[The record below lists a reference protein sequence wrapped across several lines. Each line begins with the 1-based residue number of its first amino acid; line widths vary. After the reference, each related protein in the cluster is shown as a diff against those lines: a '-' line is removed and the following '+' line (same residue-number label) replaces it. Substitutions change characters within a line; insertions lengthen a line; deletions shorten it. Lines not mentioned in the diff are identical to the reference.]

1 VTDSLPLD
9 TRTRLLEHARE
20 TLRAT
25 AAGRA
30 PEEAPRGGVLDEL
43 AAVFVTLHR
52 GGELRGCLGQTIPR
66 SPLGAA
72 VREMTVDAATQD
84 PRFPPVT
91 PEEVPEIHIEISRLS
106 TPVPATAEEVVVGRH
121 GVVIRAGARVGLL
134 LPQVATEFGC
144 DALQF
149 LELACRKAG
158 LPTSA
163 WQDEGVSISVFEAEV
178 FGE

>member
-1 VTDSLPLD
+1 M
-9 TRTRLLEHARE
+9 RARLLDYARD
-20 TLRAT
+20 TLRAV
-25 AAGRA
+25 AEGSGVGDA
-30 PEEAPRGGVLDEL
+30 PCGGVLDEP
-43 AAVFVTLHR
+43 AAVFVTLRR
-52 GGELRGCLGQTIPR
+52 GAALRGCLGRTVPH

-72 VREMTVDAATQD
+72 VREMTMDAATQD

-106 TPVPATAEEVVVGRH
+106 APRPATCDDVVVGRH
-121 GVVIRAGARVGLL
+121 GVVIRGGSRVGLL

-144 DALQF
+144 DATQF

-158 LPTSA
+158 LPVSA